1 MASDAMSNGFVL
13 YLTLTETS
21 TNPAANTSVVS
32 YSLYINPPGNY
43 QSFNLNSGD
52 QSYSITINGSVVA
65 SGGFTYDFRSPNEN
79 TNKVIK
85 SGTVTITHNANGSK
99 TVAASGYANTAS
111 STVGDGSIAS
121 FNTVL
126 TDFAVLPEAPEAPTV
141 IRTGNGTDIQVISSV
156 PFSVATITNYEM
168 RKSSDG
174 TTFAAAESMG
184 SDGVLDETI
193 TATLTRYYQTRAI
206 SSEGTG
212 AWSPSTYSGGIPSAP
227 ASIALS
233 RNARDVTVT
242 LGASVI
248 NGSYGTTY
256 YVKYSTDGGTTYSTP
271 VEYVAGG
278 YTYTN
283 LTAGLTY
290 IFAGYAVNSVGFS
303 ENTTDTLF
311 VPAGGKRYDG
321 SAWISTATAKRY
333 DGSVWQSL
341 TTAKRYNGSTWVDL
355 S

>member
-43 QSFNLNSGD
+43 TSYNLNSGD
-52 QSYSITINGSVVA
+52 QSYSITINGSVVS

-85 SGTVTITHNANGSK
+85 SGTVTIPHNADGSK

-126 TDFAVLPEAPEAPTV
+126 TDFVFVPEAPTSPT
-141 IRTGNGTDIQVISSV
+141 INRTSNGATVEVISSV
-156 PFSVATITNYEM
+156 PFSATTITNFEM
-168 RKSSDG
+168 RGSNDG
-174 TTFAAAESMG
+174 VTWDSTISMG
-184 SDGVLDETI
+184 SDGIYTETV
-193 TATLTRYYQTRAI
+193 TATQQRYYQTRAI

-212 AWSPSTYSGGIPSAP
+212 AWSPSAFVGGIPSAP
-227 ASIALS
+227 TSINLS
-233 RNARDVTVT
+233 RNARDVLVNFG
-242 LGASVI
+242 GASS
-248 NGSYGTTY
+248 NGSTIINYM
-256 YVKYSTDGGTTYSTP
+256 VKYSTNGGSTW
-271 VEYVAGG
+271 AGELTAYAG
-278 YTYTN
+278 SVTFTN

-290 IFAGYAVNSVGFS
+290 TFAAYAYNAIGVGAS
-303 ENTTDTLF
+303 LNAAVF

-321 SAWISTATAKRY
+321 SVWTSTATAKRY
-333 DGSVWQSL
+333 DGSAWQSL
-341 TTAKRYNGSTWVDL
+341 TTAKRYNGTAWVDL